1 MPLSNCEV
9 GGGIA
14 PVTELLE
21 AGVQV
26 GLGTDGYIN
35 NFFEVMRGAFL
46 IHKANRQDP
55 QAMGARQVYR
65 MATDMGARALGME
78 DTGRIAPGMLADV
91 ITVSMF
97 DTPTP
102 INEKNVYDLVILA
115 RNPADVKN
123 VFVGGRQLKRDG
135 TLTTLDRDALRE
147 QVRQACALFWEFK

>member
-1 MPLSNCEV
+1 
-9 GGGIA
+9 
-14 PVTELLE
+14 
-21 AGVQV
+21 
-26 GLGTDGYIN
+26 
-35 NFFEVMRGAFL
+35 
-46 IHKANRQDP
+46 
-55 QAMGARQVYR
+55 MGARQVYR
-65 MATDMGARALGME
+65 MATDMGAKALGME